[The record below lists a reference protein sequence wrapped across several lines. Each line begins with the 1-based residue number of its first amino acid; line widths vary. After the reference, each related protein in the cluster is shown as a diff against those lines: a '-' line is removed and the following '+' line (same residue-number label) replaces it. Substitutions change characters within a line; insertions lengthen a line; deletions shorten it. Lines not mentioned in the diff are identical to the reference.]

1 VFLSQEIP
9 DMTSDHAC
17 FGVPQSHFAQN
28 QTGSDPNDPMEPSG
42 SDLHAVEHERSKTS
56 DTTIGHAGNRQDVET
71 DPAAISRNGSIPNH
85 RLRSTPLTPQ
95 TWQEAEKLAKL
106 LCKSKLVPQGFESP
120 DLCLI
125 AILQGLEMG
134 LPPMMALQRMAL
146 VEGKLTLW
154 GDGALALVL
163 KSGLCPSITEWMGLT
178 GHIGESQSKSD
189 QVTDRIVCERD
200 LIFDP
205 SAQKREDDWIAF
217 CEVTRAGW
225 DKPIRRSFS
234 TYDAKRA
241 NLWKK
246 EGPWADYPKR
256 MLQMRARAFA
266 LRDAF
271 ADVLGGLY
279 LREEIEPRDKRA
291 NASPIKGTTTRNYW
305 PKNPAVKTS
314 DPAYPDPDN
323 FSGHPPTI
331 GKKDKSI
338 SDETMQEEDVASE
351 KCRGTNELHRQQK
364 AAIYSKR
371 ELSKRLE
378 NLSYTP
384 PISHQS
390 LIWTDSKP
398 LIAERRRAPA
408 PPSDIMNANKAPN
421 LENTQKVN
429 EKPQDSRKDCE
440 KTTKS
445 AQNNSDSSQDGLILQ
460 EFTRSL
466 RTCLNLADL
475 DACRIKFQPSLDHLA
490 PESLDRAAQLY
501 LEQEARIETETT
513 PQPKLQNTKKRR
525 SHPQIRR
532 WKAQYRPYQNQK
544 RQKHPHK
551 SGFEQENSSNEGPD

>member
-1 VFLSQEIP
+1 
-9 DMTSDHAC
+9 MTSDHAC
-17 FGVPQSHFAQN
+17 LGVPQPHFAQN
-28 QTGSDPNDPMEPSG
+28 RTGSDQNEHRERSV
-42 SDLHAVEHERSKTS
+42 SDLPAVENERSKTS
-56 DTTIGHAGNRQDVET
+56 DMTIGHAGFCQEVET
-71 DPAAISRNGSIPNH
+71 DPAAISVIGSTPNH

-106 LCKSKLVPQGFESP
+106 LCKSKIVPPGFESP

-146 VEGKLTLW
+146 VEGKLALW

-163 KSGLCPSITEWMGLT
+163 KSGLCTSITEWMGLT
-178 GHIGESQSKSD
+178 GHIGESQSKGD

-200 LIFDP
+200 LTFDP
-205 SAQKREDDWIAF
+205 SAQKREDEWIAF

-256 MLQMRARAFA
+256 MLQMRARGFA

-291 NASPIKGTTTRNYW
+291 NASPMKGTTTRNYW
-305 PKNPAVKTS
+305 LKNPAVNIS
-314 DPAYPDPDN
+314 DPTSPDPDN
-323 FSGHPPTI
+323 FSAHLPAA
-331 GKKDKSI
+331 GKKEESVR
-338 SDETMQEEDVASE
+338 DETMSEELRASE
-351 KCRGTNELHRQQK
+351 KCRGTNEHQGQHK
-364 AAIYSKR
+364 AIIYSKR
-371 ELSKRLE
+371 MFSIPLE
-378 NLSYTP
+378 HPSCSP
-384 PISHQS
+384 PNSHQS

-408 PPSDIMNANKAPN
+408 PPSDIVKGLEAPN
-421 LENTQKVN
+421 PENIQKSN
-429 EKPQDSRKDCE
+429 EKQQDNTKNCE
-440 KTTKS
+440 KPTKS
-445 AQNNSDSSQDGLILQ
+445 SATAEDIGTDDFILQ

-475 DACRIKFQPSLDHLA
+475 DACRIKFQPSLDHLT
-490 PESLDRAAQLY
+490 PEGLDRAAQLY

-513 PQPKLQNTKKRR
+513 PQTKLQNTKKRR

-532 WKAQYRPYQNQK
+532 WKAQYRPYQHQK
-544 RQKHPHK
+544 RQKHAYKP
-551 SGFEQENSSNEGPD
+551 GFEQENSSNDGPD